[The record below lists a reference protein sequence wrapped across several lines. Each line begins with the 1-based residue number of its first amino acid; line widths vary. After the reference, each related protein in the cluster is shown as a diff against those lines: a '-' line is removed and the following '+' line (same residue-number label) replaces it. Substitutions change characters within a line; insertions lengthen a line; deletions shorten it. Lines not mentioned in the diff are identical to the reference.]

1 MKRNRRKRVFSIIC
15 YIINIIIVFYP
26 WIIVGNTKYNIVQL
40 KRKIETIGIHTMIK
54 RNGLIVDNP
63 NFVGAMVKVQVV
75 LYFCFILLCLGYIVC
90 VVIGKNRRLN
100 LVTFY
105 ASIGLMIVNITGYS
119 IASLCTNTIQ
129 GTLFPIITVIITLI
143 ELLSSAL
150 PEKKTAKK

>member
-90 VVIGKNRRLN
+90 VVIGKNWRLN
-100 LVTFY
+100 LVTFLRINWAY
-105 ASIGLMIVNITGYS
+105 D
-119 IASLCTNTIQ
+119 C
-129 GTLFPIITVIITLI
+129 
-143 ELLSSAL
+143 
-150 PEKKTAKK
+150 